1 MKTNK
6 IVYPKKTMKEIQQE
20 MKDIIKGKDKSQ
32 RGIMLR
38 RASKALSITMTEE
51 QVINFLSKEYAKKY
65 GELQT
70 GKTDIK
76 KLKQD
81 SIKKIEQAKKGTA

>member
-81 SIKKIEQAKKGTA
+81 SLKQIEQAKKGTA